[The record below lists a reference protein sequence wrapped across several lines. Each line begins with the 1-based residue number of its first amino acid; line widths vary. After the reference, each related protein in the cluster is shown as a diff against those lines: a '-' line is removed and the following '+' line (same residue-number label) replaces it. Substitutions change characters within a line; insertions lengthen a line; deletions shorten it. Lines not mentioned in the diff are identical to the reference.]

1 MKRSGIRKL
10 VLAAGVVAAVTAVV
24 ALRQDTAEPPSEPSG
39 PAGSTSTSEVRHN
52 QGDGYWTDRR
62 MREAEPAPMPG
73 EE

>member
-10 VLAAGVVAAVTAVV
+10 VLVAGVVAAVTAVV
-24 ALRQDTAEPPSEPSG
+24 ALRQDTAEPSPEPSG
-39 PAGSTSTSEVRHN
+39 PAESTSTSEVQHD

-62 MREAEPAPMPG
+62 MKEAEPAPMPD